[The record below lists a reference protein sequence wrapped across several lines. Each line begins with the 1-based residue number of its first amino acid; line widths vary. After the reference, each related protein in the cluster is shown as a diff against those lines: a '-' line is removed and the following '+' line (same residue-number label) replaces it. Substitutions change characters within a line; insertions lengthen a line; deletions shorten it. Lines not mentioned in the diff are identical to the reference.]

1 MALLPL
7 LGLLATSATAL
18 RGPARRLHARRA
30 PSMALDIRDSVDLL
44 FVGGKGGVG
53 KTSVSAAIG
62 FEWSARGARTL
73 LVEVPALHTGSELGG
88 VFGLKW
94 EPRLRGRR
102 RGGADGIFERGE
114 TRRLRG
120 KGGVGKTTVSSA
132 LAVALAD
139 RGFDTLVI
147 STDPAHSLGD
157 CLAVDLSGGAVVEVD
172 ADAAAREAAAL
183 LKEGLGEKLR
193 SLGDA
198 GAAAADLADALETSP
213 PGLDELVSLLK
224 VLELIRSKQYD
235 RIVLDTAPTGHTL
248 RLLALPELMDDF
260 AERSM
265 NARDRAGKEC
275 EIPNFKR
282 SYLSRFP
289 LARDRL
295 KRNPVVAAA
304 LAGAGF
310 SGGGGESGGRDAVRD
325 VQDDAFAMDAILHD
339 EASCEFLAVA
349 APTDLS
355 LTETAN
361 LLDSSTRRASPAA
374 PSGFAATCTHHAERL
389 APLAARVAVVGST
402 NNDLICSGPR
412 LPLAGET
419 IAHETFATCFGGKGA
434 NQAVQAA
441 RAGAAVDFV
450 GKVGADDFGAAMRTN
465 FDDCGVG
472 RAHVTTAGPGV
483 STGVALITVGAAER
497 TNTIVIVPGA
507 NGALSPADVAAAAD
521 AFSDADVLLTQME
534 VPPETTL
541 AALEAFRAAQPGGLS
556 VLNVAPV
563 PAAGVP
569 DALLGA
575 CDVVC
580 PNEVE
585 LALLVGCAPIESV
598 RDAVEAA
605 RALLRRGRD
614 ARRVLAT
621 RLAGSLLV
629 GDRQSVFVPAL
640 AGVDAVDTTGAGD
653 SFLGAFGAFVAAG
666 DGVAAMAKASRVA
679 ALAVQGR
686 GSQPSF
692 PALADVALSDAP
704 AVDEPDVHAGPDA
717 DWALEADGTLA
728 PLPAGI

>member
-1 MALLPL
+1 MKLHRL
-7 LGLLATSATAL
+7 LLACTLSA
-18 RGPARRLHARRA
+18 
-30 PSMALDIRDSVDLL
+30 
-44 FVGGKGGVG
+44 
-53 KTSVSAAIG
+53 
-62 FEWSARGARTL
+62 
-73 LVEVPALHTGSELGG
+73 
-88 VFGLKW
+88 
-94 EPRLRGRR
+94 
-102 RGGADGIFERGE
+102 
-114 TRRLRG
+114 
-120 KGGVGKTTVSSA
+120 
-132 LAVALAD
+132 
-139 RGFDTLVI
+139 
-147 STDPAHSLGD
+147 
-157 CLAVDLSGGAVVEVD
+157 C
-172 ADAAAREAAAL
+172 
-183 LKEGLGEKLR
+183 
-193 SLGDA
+193 
-198 GAAAADLADALETSP
+198 
-213 PGLDELVSLLK
+213 
-224 VLELIRSKQYD
+224 
-235 RIVLDTAPTGHTL
+235 
-248 RLLALPELMDDF
+248 
-260 AERSM
+260 
-265 NARDRAGKEC
+265 
-275 EIPNFKR
+275 
-282 SYLSRFP
+282 
-289 LARDRL
+289 
-295 KRNPVVAAA
+295 
-304 LAGAGF
+304 
-310 SGGGGESGGRDAVRD
+310 
-325 VQDDAFAMDAILHD
+325 
-339 EASCEFLAVA
+339 
-349 APTDLS
+349 
-355 LTETAN
+355 
-361 LLDSSTRRASPAA
+361 
-374 PSGFAATCTHHAERL
+374 SGFAATRTHHPERL

-472 RAHVTTAGPGV
+472 RGHVTTADPGV

-507 NGALSPADVAAAAD
+507 NGALAPADVAAAAD
-521 AFSDADVLLTQME
+521 ALAAADVLLTQME

-541 AALEAFRAAQPGGLS
+541 AALEAFRAARPGGLS

-569 DALLGA
+569 DALLEA

-605 RALLRRGRD
+605 RALLRRGG
-614 ARRVLAT
+614 ATKPGRRVLAT
-621 RLAGSLLV
+621 LGSRGSLLV

-666 DGVAAMAKASRVA
+666 DGAVAAMAKASRVA
-679 ALAVQGR
+679 AVAVQGR

-692 PALADVALSDAP
+692 PALADVALGDAP

>member
-7 LGLLATSATAL
+7 LVGLAMRAAAL
-18 RGPARRLHARRA
+18 RSPGRRLHARRA

-73 LVEVPALHTGSELGG
+73 LVSTDPAHSLGDALGVRLSGAPTRVGDNLDAVEVDADAAMANWRRAVEAFDAEAFGARYGPLGVEAVRSLGLDEFVELLASPPPGIDELVALADVVKYARDENYDRVVVDTAPTGHALRLLDLPQFADGLVGKLVGLRDRVGSLAKLAGGVLGASNPLAGAAGDVDAVAAKLETLKAGLDGVRDALRDSERTEFVAVAIPTELAYAETRRLATKLAGATQGGGVGLRTIVVNRCLDGFEVGAARTLAEKHRANVDLAFSRNPLAAAAKVEVPALHTGSELGG
-88 VFGLKW
+88 VFGLKYFGSRAF
-94 EPRLRGRR
+94 EGDAAAAAL
-102 RGGADGIFERGE
+102 DGIFAQREAKLVVCG
-114 TRRLRG
+114 G

-132 LAVALAD
+132 LGVALAD

-172 ADAAAREAAAL
+172 SPSEGRLFALEVDADAAALEAAAL

-265 NARDRAGKEC
+265 NARDR
-275 EIPNFKR
+275 
-282 SYLSRFP
+282 
-289 LARDRL
+289 L

-361 LLDSSTRRASPAA
+361 LLDSLDEAGIACRAVVVNGVLDGGDDA
-374 PSGFAATCTHHAERL
+374 G
-389 APLAARVAVVGST
+389 LAAFSA
-402 NNDLICSGPR
+402 
-412 LPLAGET
+412 AAET
-419 IAHETFATCFGGKGA
+419 T
-434 NQAVQAA
+434 QAA
-441 RAGAAVDFV
+441 ALAELHALADELRVDLVRTPQFDGDLPAGAA
-450 GKVGADDFGAAMRTN
+450 G
-465 FDDCGVG
+465 
-472 RAHVTTAGPGV
+472 
-483 STGVALITVGAAER
+483 
-497 TNTIVIVPGA
+497 
-507 NGALSPADVAAAAD
+507 
-521 AFSDADVLLTQME
+521 
-534 VPPETTL
+534 L
-541 AALEAFRAAQPGGLS
+541 AKLG
-556 VLNVAPV
+556 
-563 PAAGVP
+563 
-569 DALLGA
+569 DALFR
-575 CDVVC
+575 C
-580 PNEVE
+580 
-585 LALLVGCAPIESV
+585 
-598 RDAVEAA
+598 
-605 RALLRRGRD
+605 
-614 ARRVLAT
+614 
-621 RLAGSLLV
+621 
-629 GDRQSVFVPAL
+629 
-640 AGVDAVDTTGAGD
+640 
-653 SFLGAFGAFVAAG
+653 
-666 DGVAAMAKASRVA
+666 
-679 ALAVQGR
+679 
-686 GSQPSF
+686 
-692 PALADVALSDAP
+692 
-704 AVDEPDVHAGPDA
+704 
-717 DWALEADGTLA
+717 
-728 PLPAGI
+728 